1 MLIDVEL
8 RLGEILIECSA
19 LTQLELKAALKKQSQ
34 TEGKQ
39 TLSEILA
46 EENAI
51 LSPVLEAALTKQNKV
66 RESITKEQKSI
77 RVDADKLD
85 ILINYV
91 GELVT
96 ASVSNVQQ
104 ADLIGDSQMIE
115 SVTLLN
121 NLLEE
126 VRDAALK
133 LRMVPIGASFTKFQ
147 RVVRGTIKE
156 LGKAVELI
164 IKGADTEL
172 NNSEY
177 L

>member
-1 MLIDVEL
+1 
-8 RLGEILIECSA
+8 
-19 LTQLELKAALKKQSQ
+19 
-34 TEGKQ
+34 
-39 TLSEILA
+39 
-46 EENAI
+46 
-51 LSPVLEAALTKQNKV
+51 LTKQNKV